1 MLPLTCQCDG
11 AGWVAAAHRV
21 LMDTLC
27 VWLGLI
33 RGFTLLSRH
42 HSLSLSIADEFN
54 SEFLY
59 EIFANALHDIISL
72 QNDSLSS
79 LSFC

>member
-21 LMDTLC
+21 VMDTLC
-27 VWLGLI
+27 VRLGLI
-33 RGFTLLSRH
+33 RSLTLLSRH
-42 HSLSLSIADEFN
+42 HSLSSSIADEFN

-59 EIFANALHDIISL
+59 EIFVIALHDIISL
-72 QNDSLSS
+72 QNDSLS
-79 LSFC
+79 FC